1 MIRRR
6 WAWSGLA
13 ALLLAACGTPS
24 APSGVATNPPEGSGA
39 TTSSA
44 GTPSAAAASGVR
56 TVLSPLGLNIR
67 SQPATTGAVL
77 GTAAQ
82 GAVLTVVGKTDQNGG
97 WFKVQGQTVNGW
109 ITADPSLTASGQ
121 LQQYQSQDRQF
132 SAWYPQTWTFQEI
145 TAAVLFHPTDGP
157 QTIVVRNAAH
167 LADFGPGGGTGFVG
181 SGQQTEVVC
190 GVTGDLNEFTHVG
203 GPPATPTPGTAGPL
217 ALLAQIR
224 LRLDSTHALALDF
237 NYSAASDLDVFS
249 AFYNSMTFPFP
260 QCQGPTP
267 AVPT

>member
-1 MIRRR
+1 MR
-6 WAWSGLA
+6 AVLA
-13 ALLLAACGTPS
+13 TLVLAGCGTPS
-24 APSGVATNPPEGSGA
+24 TPSGVATNPPVQGSG
-39 TTSSA
+39 TTTTTTTTG
-44 GTPSAAAASGVR
+44 GTPSAAAASGER

-109 ITADPSLTASGQ
+109 ITGDPTLTASGQ

-132 SAWYPQTWTFQEI
+132 SAWYPQTWTFQEVTTEVI
-145 TAAVLFHPTDGP
+145 FHPVNGP

-167 LADFGPGGGTGFVG
+167 VSDFGPGGGTGFVG

-190 GVTGDLNEFTHVG
+190 GVTGDLNEFTHTG
-203 GPPATPTPGTAGPL
+203 GAPATPAPGTAGPL
-217 ALLAQIR
+217 AFLDQIR
-224 LRLDSTHALALDF
+224 LRLDASHAIALDF
-237 NYSAASDLDVFS
+237 NYSAASDLDVFG

-260 QCQGPTP
+260 QCMQPLPAAPT
-267 AVPT
+267 